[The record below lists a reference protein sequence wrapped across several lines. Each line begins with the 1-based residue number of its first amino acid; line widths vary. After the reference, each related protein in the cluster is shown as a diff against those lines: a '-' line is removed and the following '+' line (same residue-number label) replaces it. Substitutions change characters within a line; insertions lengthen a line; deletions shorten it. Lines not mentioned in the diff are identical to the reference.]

1 MHTHYVGADH
11 HFNLN
16 VVGNMSD
23 AHSLLAALR
32 NAKLFHAAL
41 SDHEI
46 TTRAMAAANTAIELF
61 LPGAKR
67 RRHHTKNRRQTST
80 YPGVRESGIMSR
92 TAGNP
97 HLLSQEGSFSQ
108 FRAAVRIRPQSSV
121 FISRS
126 FHQGGSQPMARP

>member
-1 MHTHYVGADH
+1 MIVEARNKFISHLDLEAVRLGEPRGAASMEKWRQFWIDLQDSLAVMHTHYVGADH

-46 TTRAMAAANTAIELF
+46 TTRAMAAANKSKF
-61 LPGAKR
+61 
-67 RRHHTKNRRQTST
+67 
-80 YPGVRESGIMSR
+80 
-92 TAGNP
+92 
-97 HLLSQEGSFSQ
+97 
-108 FRAAVRIRPQSSV
+108 AAD
-121 FISRS
+121 F
-126 FHQGGSQPMARP
+126 